1 MFHFFDVVDVTTV
14 SPVFGD
20 LGGNVTLICNV
31 TSLYSPVSSV
41 TWERDGTRIDP
52 QSHDRYR
59 GGSVTTPSLFIS
71 NLKTADQGNYSC
83 SASNMFG
90 SGQAYIYLMIT
101 SKCNIFNLRHF
112 VLVSLVD
119 IWF

>member
-1 MFHFFDVVDVTTV
+1 M
-14 SPVFGD
+14 FGD
-20 LGGNVTLICNV
+20 FRGNVTLICNV
-31 TSLYSPVSSV
+31 ASLYSPVSSV
-41 TWERDGTRIDP
+41 TWEKDGTRIDP

-71 NLKTADQGNYSC
+71 NLNTTDQGNYSC

-101 SKCNIFNLRHF
+101 SKCNILLLCTFF
-112 VLVSLVD
+112 D
-119 IWF
+119 IWFEGDKVVEVNSDV

>member
-1 MFHFFDVVDVTTV
+1 MTTV
-14 SPVFGD
+14 SPLIGD

-31 TSLYSPVSSV
+31 TSLYTLVASV
-41 TWERDGTRIDP
+41 IWEFDGTRIDP
-52 QSHDRYR
+52 QSQDRYR

-71 NLKTADQGNYSC
+71 NLKSTDQGNYSC

-101 SKCNIFNLRHF
+101 SKCNILLLCTFCLY
-112 VLVSLVD
+112 LV
-119 IWF
+119 